1 MVIHT
6 SHNLEYVM
14 LHFCSSLRQHPETE
28 SGCRFRQLSEE
39 HFQMNIKCDF
49 SLELGFPKLCEVFG
63 PSLCLCCFRNIDSS
77 PLHCLF
83 SLM

>member
-1 MVIHT
+1 
-6 SHNLEYVM
+6 M

-39 HFQMNIKCDF
+39 HFQMLF

-63 PSLCLCCFRNIDSS
+63 PSHTLSVVSETLTPPLSIACF
-77 PLHCLF
+77 H
-83 SLM
+83 